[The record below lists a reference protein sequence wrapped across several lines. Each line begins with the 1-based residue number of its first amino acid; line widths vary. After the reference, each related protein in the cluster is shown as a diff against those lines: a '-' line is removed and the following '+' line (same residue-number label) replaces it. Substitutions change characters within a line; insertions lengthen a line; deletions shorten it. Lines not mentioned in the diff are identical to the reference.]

1 VIVDLFQYFKAHP
14 KYNKV
19 IGKDYLIVE
28 YKCPLAVEEF
38 QLWTDSNM
46 ITYVL
51 SGRKDWMAPGQT
63 FEIKGGDALFIRKGV
78 YSTKQHFEVEY
89 CVMLFFISDDFIRNF
104 MQERDSKISNDDKS
118 QSYPQIFKIQTNA
131 SFQSLILSVF
141 NYLQQGQDIPKD
153 LIEMKFKELLF
164 NIVLNPLNHQLTA
177 YFKSLKET
185 TKVNMEYIMQ
195 KNFQFDL
202 KMEDFAKLCNMSL
215 ATFKRQFKAQF
226 KATPAQWLKQK
237 RLEYATSLLNNTN
250 LNIKEVCFESGFVNI
265 SHFNKAFKEQYQMT
279 PVAYRM
285 QVQ

>member
-1 VIVDLFQYFKAHP
+1 MIVDLFQYFKGHP

-46 ITYVL
+46 ITYVI
-51 SGRKDWMAPGQT
+51 SGRKDWIAAEKT
-63 FEIKGGDALFIRKGV
+63 YEINGGDALFIRKGV

-104 MQERDSKISNDDKS
+104 MAERESIMVNNTT
-118 QSYPQIFKIQTNA
+118 QSFPQIFNIQTNE

-141 NYLQQGQDIPKD
+141 NYLQQGQEIPKD

-164 NIVLNPLNHQLTA
+164 NIVLNPLNHKLTD

-195 KNFQFDL
+195 KHFQYDL
-202 KMEDFAKLCNMSL
+202 KMDDFAKLCNMSL
-215 ATFKRQFKAQF
+215 ATFKRQFKTQF
-226 KATPAQWLKQK
+226 GDTPANWLKQK
-237 RLEYATSLLNNTN
+237 RLEYSTSLLSNTS
-250 LNIKEVCFESGFVNI
+250 LNIKEVCYESGFVNT
-265 SHFNKAFKEQYQMT
+265 SHYNKAFKELYHMT
-279 PVAYRM
+279 PAEYRL
-285 QVQ
+285 QHQ

>member
-1 VIVDLFQYFKAHP
+1 MIVDLFQYFKGHP

-51 SGRKDWMAPGQT
+51 SGRKDWIAPDQT

-78 YSTKQHFEVEY
+78 YSTKQHFEVDY
-89 CVMLFFISDDFIRNF
+89 CVMLFFMHDDFIRNF
-104 MQERDSKISNDDKS
+104 MEERESTLAKS
-118 QSYPQIFKIQTNA
+118 TKTESFPQIFNIHTNE

-141 NYLQQGQDIPKD
+141 NYLQQSQEIPKD

-164 NIVLNPLNHQLTA
+164 NIVLNPLNHNLTD

-185 TKVNMEYIMQ
+185 TKVNLEYIMQ
-195 KNFQFDL
+195 KHFQYDL
-202 KMEDFAKLCNMSL
+202 KMKDFAKLCNMSL
-215 ATFKRQFKAQF
+215 ATFKRQFKTQF
-226 KATPAQWLKQK
+226 KTTPALWLKQK
-237 RLEYATSLLNNTN
+237 RLEYSTSLLNNTS

-265 SHFNKAFKEQYQMT
+265 SHFNKAFKEHYQMT
-279 PVAYRM
+279 PVEYRM
-285 QVQ
+285 QMQ

>member
-1 VIVDLFQYFKAHP
+1 VIVDLFQYFKGHP

-28 YKCPLAVEEF
+28 YKCPLQVEEF

-51 SGRKDWMAPGQT
+51 SGRKDWIAPDQT
-63 FEIKGGDALFIRKGV
+63 YEIKGGDALFIRKGV

-89 CVMLFFISDDFIRNF
+89 CVMLFFMTDDFIRNF
-104 MQERDSKISNDDKS
+104 MEERESTSAKDIKS
-118 QSYPQIFKIQTNA
+118 QSFPQIFNIQTNA

-141 NYLQQGQDIPKD
+141 NYLQQGKEIPKD

-164 NIVLNPLNHQLTA
+164 NIVLNPLNHQLTS

-195 KNFQFDL
+195 KHFQYDL
-202 KMEDFAKLCNMSL
+202 KMEDFAKMCNMSL
-215 ATFKRQFKAQF
+215 ATFKRQFKVQF
-226 KATPAQWLKQK
+226 SDTPANWLKQK
-237 RLEYATSLLNNTN
+237 RLEYSTSLLSNTS
-250 LNIKEVCFESGFVNI
+250 LNIKEVCYESGFVNT

-279 PVAYRM
+279 PIQYRL
-285 QVQ
+285 QKQ